1 MSLWSTYRKAVEAAN
16 QASIGSGD
24 ELDRVLSKLRDTK
37 KQFNQREMG
46 DSFDR
51 IVGTWADLAN
61 SQELIE
67 KGVPEKLADM
77 VAAHEGDP
85 VSLIQK
91 IKAAGLANE
100 FGRHLKAGHFKKY
113 FCVID
118 ESKFDE
124 LKEKIKE
131 IVDEHVEKVTKV
143 RGN

>member
-1 MSLWSTYRKAVEAAN
+1 MSLWSIYRKAVEDAN
-16 QASIGSGD
+16 RVSSGSGD

-46 DSFDR
+46 DNLDR
-51 IVGTWADLAN
+51 IVGAWADLAN
-61 SQELIE
+61 SQELID
-67 KGVPEKLADM
+67 KGVSEKLADM
-77 VAAHEGDP
+77 VAAHDGDP
-85 VSLIQK
+85 VSLIQR
-91 IKAAGLANE
+91 IKDAGLANE
-100 FGRHLKAGHFKKY
+100 FGRHLKAGHFKRY

-118 ESKFDE
+118 ESKLDD